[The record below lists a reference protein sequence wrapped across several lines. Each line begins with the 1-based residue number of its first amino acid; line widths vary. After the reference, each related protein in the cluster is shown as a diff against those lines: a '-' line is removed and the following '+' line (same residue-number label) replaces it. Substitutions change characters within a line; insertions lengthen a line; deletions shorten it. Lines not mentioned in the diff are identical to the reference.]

1 MQLVIDI
8 GNTLIKSYV
17 FDKDQIL
24 DSDAESTSYWN
35 SSLKGIINR
44 HPQIKT
50 AIVADVNRSFS
61 KELEVFLGNIKTFH
75 CSMALKLPFKSLY
88 DHNTP
93 LGSDRIALLAACCL
107 IYPKSNVLV
116 IDLGSC
122 ITYDLISAKG
132 IHHGGSISPGFGMRY
147 KAMNSYSGTLPALD
161 FHQVETP
168 SGRST
173 EAAMHTGVYFGIKHE
188 VEGMIKWYK
197 EEIENLTVILTGGD
211 VERLPKPFKN
221 GIFAHSKFLAKGLN
235 HILALNTSS

>member
-17 FDKDQIL
+17 FDKDQLL
-24 DSDAESTSYWN
+24 DSDAEPIANWN
-35 SSLKGIINR
+35 SSLNGMIKR
-44 HPQIKT
+44 HPQIET

-61 KELEVFLGNIKTFH
+61 SELEVFLGKIKTLH

-88 DHNTP
+88 ESNTP
-93 LGSDRIALLAACCL
+93 LGADRIALLAACCL
-107 IYPKSNVLV
+107 LYPKSNVLV
-116 IDLGSC
+116 IDMGSC
-122 ITYDLISAKG
+122 ITYDLISADG

-168 SGRST
+168 TGKST
-173 EAAMHTGVYFGIKHE
+173 EAAMHTGVYFGIMHE
-188 VEGMIKWYK
+188 VEGMIKRYK
-197 EEIENLTVILTGGD
+197 GEIENLTVILTGGD
-211 VERLPKPFKN
+211 AERLPKPFKN
-221 GIFAHSKFLAKGLN
+221 GIFAHSNFLAKGLN